1 MARQKE
7 QPEPTNEPG
16 DPPPAEPKK
25 PAADDVAVCLVR
37 PRPREKRDDNRTL
50 EHGGSSTA
58 ALDFRSAEG
67 GRGVALARAPGAPA
81 REPVAA
87 SGSRRRESAR
97 ARRRGR
103 LARSPAPAPRPT
115 PTSPRAGEPRA
126 FSDSKATNPPV
137 RSCARFPRLPT
148 QSCKR
153 TRLKKF
159 FSPGR
164 ACCAECLKVRPEA
177 RPAGRPP
184 RSRAEPPDPR
194 RSPAQ
199 ILTTKHTVER
209 QNAGRAPSFVPGS
222 ETRRRSFS
230 GSFSIA
236 PVGLGTRGTRTK
248 KAVRARWI
256 ETNRE
261 TTV

>member
-1 MARQKE
+1 MASEPGPKRLTNVARIATPSRPAVRTHARPPRAMARQKE

-67 GRGVALARAPGAPA
+67 GRGVALASAPGAPA

-87 SGSRRRESAR
+87 SGSRRRGWAR

-115 PTSPRAGEPRA
+115 PSPPRAGEPRA
-126 FSDSKATNPPV
+126 FSASKAPLPSAHRPIPSPPDAELQAHEAQEV
-137 RSCARFPRLPT
+137 LLPRPRVLRGVPEGAPRGPPRGT
-148 QSCKR
+148 PPPKPRRTPRPAAISRADFDDKTHRGTTKR
-153 TRLKKF
+153 R
-159 FSPGR
+159 PR
-164 ACCAECLKVRPEA
+164 AVVRP
-177 RPAGRPP
+177 
-184 RSRAEPPDPR
+184 
-194 RSPAQ
+194 
-199 ILTTKHTVER
+199 R
-209 QNAGRAPSFVPGS
+209 Q
-222 ETRRRSFS
+222 
-230 GSFSIA
+230 
-236 PVGLGTRGTRTK
+236 
-248 KAVRARWI
+248 
-256 ETNRE
+256 
-261 TTV
+261 